1 MLGTLR
7 LKKLG
12 LLCCVLECVVDGL
25 CLLSRLD
32 RALRDSVT
40 APRGLKDSVSA
51 FTVAS
56 AQTNCSFQRIVLY
69 QMGLRT

>member
-25 CLLSRLD
+25 CLLTRLD
-32 RALRDSVT
+32 RALRDT
-40 APRGLKDSVSA
+40 VSLIP
-51 FTVAS
+51 VA
-56 AQTNCSFQRIVLY
+56 
-69 QMGLRT
+69 